1 MKKQIKI
8 MKILLEKVINFF
20 QKLFID
26 KKKNDMKILID
37 NGHGEDTKGKRSPD
51 GRLLEY
57 AYTREIAERVVNKL
71 NSLGY
76 DAERIVKETKDIS
89 LSERVKRVN
98 KHCNSLGANNV
109 VFVSIHCNAAGN
121 GQWLNARGW
130 SAYTTKGQTKS
141 DMFAEYLYNEAE
153 KQFVGHKIRTNKT
166 DGDKDWEENFTVIY
180 GTKCPSVLTEN
191 FFMDNKEDVEYLLSE
206 KGKNAIIDTH
216 VYGIINYIKT
226 LD

>member
-1 MKKQIKI
+1 MQKWI
-8 MKILLEKVINFF
+8 ENFIF
-20 QKLFID
+20 FVKKLFIV
-26 KKKNDMKILID
+26 KKMNNMKILID

-57 AYTREIAERVVNKL
+57 AYTREIAESVVSKL
-71 NSLGY
+71 KKLGY
-76 DAERIVKETKDIS
+76 DAERIVTESKDIS

-98 KHCNSLGANNV
+98 NHCNKIGAKNV

-130 SAYTTKGQTKS
+130 CAYTTKGETKS
-141 DMFAEYLYNEAE
+141 DKLAEHLYDAAE
-153 KQFVGHKIRTNKT
+153 KQFIGHKIRTDKSDN
-166 DGDKDWEENFTVIY
+166 DKDWESNFTVIY

-206 KGKNAIIDTH
+206 KGKQAIVDTH

-226 LD
+226 LV